1 MDNTHINFIKFDQPY
16 YIRINEARW
25 RMAQQTVK
33 ELPDIK
39 SCLDV
44 GCGPGW
50 FSERLVDL
58 GLDVVGLDGRDTLV
72 AEATRRVPMARF
84 YIQDI
89 TGSVLDTSVSP
100 ADLVFC
106 FGLLYHLENPFAAI
120 RNLHGLTKKFLF
132 VETQIAPGSDN
143 KLVLVSENNNETQGL
158 HYHALVPSRKALLK
172 MLYVSGFQNIY
183 RFTGSINHE
192 DFYDS
197 SERDHRREIYLAV
210 KSGELVMPGFVY
222 EEQPSAPKIN
232 YSK

>member
-1 MDNTHINFIKFDQPY
+1 MKFDQPY
-16 YIRINEARW
+16 YTRINEARW
-25 RMAQQTVK
+25 RMAQHTVK
-33 ELPDIK
+33 ELPAIK

-58 GLDVVGLDGRDTLV
+58 GLDVVGLDGREIIV
-72 AEATRRVPMARF
+72 AEATKRVPMARF
-84 YIQDI
+84 YMQDI
-89 TGSVLDTSVSP
+89 TGSLLDTVVSP

-120 RNLHGLTKKFLF
+120 RNLHRLTNKFLF
-132 VETQIAPGSDN
+132 VETQIVPGSEN
-143 KLVLVSENNNETQGL
+143 NLVLVSEGNNETQGL
-158 HYHALVPSRKALLK
+158 HYHALVPSRNALLK
-172 MLYVSGFQNIY
+172 MLYVSGFHKIY

-197 SERDHRREIYLAV
+197 SEREHRREIYLAV

-222 EEQPSAPKIN
+222 EEQPFAPKIN

>member
-1 MDNTHINFIKFDQPY
+1 MKFDQPY
-16 YIRINEARW
+16 YTRINEARW
-25 RMAQQTVK
+25 RMAQHTVK
-33 ELPDIK
+33 ELPAIK
-39 SCLDV
+39 SCLDG

-58 GLDVVGLDGRDTLV
+58 GLDVVGLDGREIIV
-72 AEATRRVPMARF
+72 AEATKRVPMARF
-84 YIQDI
+84 YMQDI
-89 TGSVLDTSVSP
+89 TGSLLDTVVSP

-120 RNLHGLTKKFLF
+120 RNLHRLTNKFLF
-132 VETQIAPGSDN
+132 VETQIVPGSEN
-143 KLVLVSENNNETQGL
+143 NLVLVSEGNNETQGL
-158 HYHALVPSRKALLK
+158 HYHALVPSRNALLK
-172 MLYVSGFQNIY
+172 MLYVSGFHKIY

-197 SERDHRREIYLAV
+197 SEREHRREIYLAV

-222 EEQPSAPKIN
+222 EEQPFAPKIN

>member
-89 TGSVLDTSVSP
+89 TGSVLDTGVSP

-132 VETQIAPGSDN
+132 VETQIAPGSEN
-143 KLVLVSENNNETQGL
+143 NLVLVSEGNNETQGL
-158 HYHALVPSRKALLK
+158 HYHAFVPSRNALLK
-172 MLYVSGFQNIY
+172 MLYVSGFHFVY
-183 RFTGSINHE
+183 RFTGFINHE

-197 SERDHRREIYLAV
+197 SDRMHRREVFLAA
-210 KSGELVMPGFVY
+210 KSTKLMLPEFFY
-222 EEQPSAPKIN
+222 ETEPTTAKIN